1 MKNQYLADI
10 GDYGKYSLLRFL
22 ASEGIHIGIN
32 WYLTEDDSTNDGKFK
47 EYLDRPRERWMCD
60 EELFE
65 ELKKLKGITVNAV
78 EEKALIPGAVYYS
91 EGLDTAGLLP
101 QARCDAREKWF
112 SESLDVLQPAELVF
126 ADPDNGISY
135 RVTKRMKN
143 NEKYILPCEIKA
155 YLDQGKDVVF
165 YCHKGRRSD
174 AAWLKVRTD
183 LKAYL
188 GNACLLTLTFHKGTQ
203 RSYIFAL
210 HPERVSKYFRLL
222 RSFTDSEWRKV
233 FDLEPVV

>member
-10 GDYGKYSLLRFL
+10 GDYGKYGLLRFL
-22 ASEGIHIGIN
+22 ASEGIRIGIN
-32 WYLTEDDSTNDGKFK
+32 WYLTKDDVTNDGKFK
-47 EYLDRPRERWMCD
+47 GYLDRPIEHWMCD

-65 ELKKLKGITVNAV
+65 ELKELKGTTIDAV
-78 EEKALIPGAVYYS
+78 KEKALIPGAVYYS
-91 EGLDTAGLLP
+91 KVLDTAGLLP
-101 QARCDAREKWF
+101 QIRSNAREKWF
-112 SESLDVLQPAELVF
+112 SESLDVLQSAQLIF

-135 RVTKRMKN
+135 RITKRMKSS
-143 NEKYILPCEIKA
+143 EKYILPDEVKA
-155 YLDQGKDVVF
+155 YYDQDKDVVF

-188 GNACLLTLTFHKGTQ
+188 GNACLLTLTYHKGTQ